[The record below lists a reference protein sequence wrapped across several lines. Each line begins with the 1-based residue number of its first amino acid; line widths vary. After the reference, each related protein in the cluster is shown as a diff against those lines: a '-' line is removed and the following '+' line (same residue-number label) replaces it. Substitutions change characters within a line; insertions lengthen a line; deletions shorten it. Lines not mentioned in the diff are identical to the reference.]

1 MAFLPHARNLIWTAH
16 SRDKMRQYRLGEG
29 RIRRILNSP
38 HRVEEG
44 IAEGTVAMMQ
54 RSDGK
59 NPYELWVM
67 IVDEQKGRKV
77 ISAWRYPGVTE
88 PRNELPAAVK
98 HGLQRAIEEALGENG
113 V

>member
-1 MAFLPHARNLIWTAH
+1 MAYLPGARQLIWTAH
-16 SRDKMRQYRLGEG
+16 SRDKMRQYRLTEG
-29 RIRRILNSP
+29 RIRRILHTP

-44 IAEGTVAMMQ
+44 IAEGTIAMMQ
-54 RSDGK
+54 RSTGK

-67 IVDEQKGRKV
+67 VVDSPRERKV

-88 PRNELPAAVK
+88 PRNELPYAVRSA
-98 HGLQRAIEEALGENG
+98 LQAAIEEAQRES

>member
-1 MAFLPHARNLIWTAH
+1 MAILRGPKKLAWTAH
-16 SRDKMRQYRLGEG
+16 SQDKMRQYRLSEA
-29 RIRRILNSP
+29 RVRRIMHTP

-54 RSDGK
+54 RSTGK

-67 IVDEQKGRKV
+67 VVDKPGERKV

-88 PRNELPAAVK
+88 PRAELPYSVRSALESLV
-98 HGLQRAIEEALGENG
+98 EEANDAEG
-113 V
+113 

>member
-1 MAFLPHARNLIWTAH
+1 MAGLPRARELRWTLH
-16 SRDKMRQYRLGEG
+16 SKDKMRQYRLSEG
-29 RIRRILNSP
+29 RVRRILHSP

-54 RSDGK
+54 RSTGK

-67 IVDEQKGRKV
+67 VVDEPHQRKV

-88 PRNELPAAVK
+88 PRAPLPYAVRSA
-98 HGLQRAIEEALGENG
+98 LEEAILAASGDDG